1 MNEDK
6 IKSDELILKYQE
18 DIKLINESLEKK
30 IKNTDE
36 EKLTSEMNK
45 IEEMNNIINEQS
57 SKIKSLEH
65 ALADE
70 TMKLANILNED
81 KSRNDE
87 KSHVLLT
94 SIDKLEKKYE
104 FDLKDKDNMI
114 IKLNTKVEE

>member
-1 MNEDK
+1 LNEDK